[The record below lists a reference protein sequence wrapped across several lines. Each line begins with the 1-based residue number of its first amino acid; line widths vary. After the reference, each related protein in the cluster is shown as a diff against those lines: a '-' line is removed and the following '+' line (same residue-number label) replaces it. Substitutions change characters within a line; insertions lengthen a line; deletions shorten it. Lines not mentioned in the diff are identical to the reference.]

1 MKLLTGATL
10 IDGTGKPSI
19 ENAAV
24 LIDGD
29 RIVEVGPSAAV
40 DYPNTAEVVDI
51 AGMTLIPGL
60 IDCHDHL
67 ASAGA
72 LGPLTE
78 GQAGV
83 GYNLVERWE
92 LDAPFSVRTL
102 RTAKNLKDTLDIGYT
117 AVRDG
122 GGLDVGF
129 KQAVES
135 GLTPG
140 PRLVVSITLIAPTGG
155 LADHVAPSG
164 HCKPPPVSPNLGTGV
179 ADGVVAVRTKVREM
193 VRRGADVIKFAT
205 TGGASS
211 RPGHGPFDREYTL
224 EEAKALVDE
233 AHLLG
238 RKAMC
243 HAVGG
248 PGLRVALEAGADTI
262 EHGAYL
268 DEDPD
273 YMAMMTANNVFF
285 VPTFTVYV
293 YHSTTPTPHITPRA
307 AALWPHLST
316 SVEKALA
323 NGVKVVAGTDAGGY
337 VHGDNAQELQCMVEA
352 GMSNMQ
358 AIQAATGWAAECI
371 GMEKEIGTVE
381 KGKLADLVVVDGNP
395 LNDIKVLRQ
404 RERIKLV
411 IKGGDTHIDRRVNVG
426 STVAAD

>member
-1 MKLLTGATL
+1 MKVLTGATL
-10 IDGTGKPSI
+10 IDGTGKPSVD
-19 ENAAV
+19 NAAV

-29 RIVEVGPSAAV
+29 RIVDVGPAAAV
-40 DYPNTAEVVDI
+40 SYPANTEVVDI
-51 AGMTLIPGL
+51 SGMTLLPGL

-67 ASAGA
+67 ASAGK
-72 LGPLTE
+72 LGPLDE
-78 GQAGV
+78 GQLGT

-129 KQAVES
+129 KQAVDS

-140 PRLVVSITLIAPTGG
+140 PRLVVSVSIITPTGG
-155 LADHVAPSG
+155 LADVVSPSG
-164 HCKPPPVSPNLGTGV
+164 HCKPPSINPNLGVGV
-179 ADGVVAVRTKVREM
+179 ADGEVAIRTKVREM
-193 VRRGADVIKFAT
+193 ARRGADVIKFAT

-268 DEDPD
+268 DEDPE
-273 YMAMMTANNVFF
+273 YMSMMNANNVFF

-293 YHSTTPTPHITPRA
+293 YHSTTPTPHIKPRA
-307 AALWPHLST
+307 AALWPHLAA

-323 NGVKVVAGTDAGGY
+323 AGIKVVAGTDAGGY

-352 GMSNMQ
+352 GMSTMQ
-358 AIQAATGWAAECI
+358 AIQAATGWAAECL

-404 RERIKLV
+404 RERIKIV
-411 IKGGDTHIDRRVNVG
+411 IKGGQTHVDRRTGVG
-426 STVAAD
+426 APVAAD